1 MQCELLHALPPLCA
15 STCGKSPPPPPHIT
29 FATGTS
35 SNSWSCYHKHSL
47 CVIKK
52 THTEEKK
59 GFTITFFNRPSE
71 TDKKTLHDGTNN
83 ADSIYPPQTAA
94 AAKHIFYAFRLEGSP
109 LTGNKRLIIISVT
122 SLTNNGTHK
131 KNAPEI
137 WSKFQ
142 CQLLQL
148 IKTLVQLYIVSD
160 GIINLLFG
168 VADEIKN

>member
-1 MQCELLHALPPLCA
+1 M
-15 STCGKSPPPPPHIT
+15 
-29 FATGTS
+29 
-35 SNSWSCYHKHSL
+35 
-47 CVIKK
+47 IKK

-94 AAKHIFYAFRLEGSP
+94 AAAKHIFYAFRLEGSP

-131 KNAPEI
+131 KKCSRN
-137 WSKFQ
+137 
-142 CQLLQL
+142 L
-148 IKTLVQLYIVSD
+148 IKISMSAAAIDQD
-160 GIINLLFG
+160 FGPIIHCF
-168 VADEIKN
+168 